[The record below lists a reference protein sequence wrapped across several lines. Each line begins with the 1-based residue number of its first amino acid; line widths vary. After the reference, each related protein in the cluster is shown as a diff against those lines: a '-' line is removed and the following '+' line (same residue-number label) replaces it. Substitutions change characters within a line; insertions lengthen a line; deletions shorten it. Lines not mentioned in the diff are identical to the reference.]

1 MSDCRTLLLVVAVGV
16 VDRMT
21 FSAGCSLVHRAPTV
35 TQVRRSISVVDCP
48 AVAVVVVVVV
58 TAVADLGVMSVKRSL
73 L

>member
-1 MSDCRTLLLVVAVGV
+1 MLLVVAVGV

-48 AVAVVVVVVV
+48 AVVVVV
-58 TAVADLGVMSVKRSL
+58 AAADLWAISVKHPL